1 MAQGNYS
8 DIESKCGICLSPY
21 TEPRLLEC
29 FHTFCTPCLEKLDV
43 NENNV
48 TCPLCRTQIAL
59 PDNGVSG
66 LKTYPFYVEPSHRD
80 NELMDICELCSEE
93 NYVVAKCLD
102 CKIDLCVNCRDYH
115 KKLKASQNH
124 SLQNLKLDESKQHHE
139 NPINECNEH
148 RKEITLFCVPCNTF
162 LCSECSE
169 KAHRLHKV
177 QNLSQLV
184 QTRKKMLLARTASL
198 KSRIS
203 VIGNTAERV
212 KQEENY
218 YYKNCSIVKKDI
230 LAHATSIKDVFCN
243 AVDILTNKHLATI
256 DNTKKIDIKV
266 IDTYSNEI
274 ETEQLSLAGLIKT
287 TEDFIA
293 SSTDKELMVDAFII
307 GGRLDKVLNK
317 TLNPLSLHVQKYE
330 CKEFTEAT
338 VANLLGKI
346 NTSKVNVITPLY
358 TQLPIPELFPKVEK
372 VHSFQLPDCII
383 KDIVAANN
391 DNVWIFNGNLASLV
405 SRDGILRS
413 AYAPPKGSRRMLRKS
428 ADEIWFWTGQS
439 AVKKVNSQFQEGYK
453 VSFDNGS
460 VGCFNQN
467 GNLLVYNKEEN
478 AFCEVSE
485 KEGVQN
491 KIKITDP
498 KNKLQNT
505 NFFPSSDILM
515 AETKNSNYVISTQ
528 NDTVIIITNKQGR
541 ILETSKRSNTQFKC
555 IAVDN
560 YGNIIVSDCING
572 SIDILSENGVFQ
584 RNLLNTRAHFISIV
598 IDECGFLWACEKGY
612 QTVKTDVYSY
622 Q

>member
-8 DIESKCGICLSPY
+8 DIDSKCGICLSAY

-43 NENNV
+43 NDNNV
-48 TCPLCRTQIAL
+48 TCPLCRTQIGL

-80 NELMDICELCSEE
+80 NELMDIYELCSEE
-93 NYVVAKCLD
+93 NYVEAKCLD
-102 CKIDLCVNCRDYH
+102 CKIDLCLSCRDYH

-124 SLQNLKLDESKQHHE
+124 SLENLKLDELKQHHE

-212 KQEENY
+212 KQEENN

-243 AVDILTNKHLATI
+243 TVDILTNKHLATI

-274 ETEQLSLAGLIKT
+274 EIEQLSLAGLIKT

-293 SSTDKELMVDAFII
+293 RSTDKELMFDAFII

-317 TLNPLSLHVQKYE
+317 TLNPLSLHVQKFE
-330 CKEFTEAT
+330 CKEFTAAT
-338 VANLLGKI
+338 VENLFGKI
-346 NTSKVNVITPLY
+346 NASKVNVVTPLY

-372 VHSFQLPDCII
+372 VHIAFNFM
-383 KDIVAANN
+383 VA
-391 DNVWIFNGNLASLV
+391 
-405 SRDGILRS
+405 
-413 AYAPPKGSRRMLRKS
+413 
-428 ADEIWFWTGQS
+428 
-439 AVKKVNSQFQEGYK
+439 
-453 VSFDNGS
+453 
-460 VGCFNQN
+460 
-467 GNLLVYNKEEN
+467 
-478 AFCEVSE
+478 
-485 KEGVQN
+485 
-491 KIKITDP
+491 
-498 KNKLQNT
+498 
-505 NFFPSSDILM
+505 
-515 AETKNSNYVISTQ
+515 
-528 NDTVIIITNKQGR
+528 
-541 ILETSKRSNTQFKC
+541 
-555 IAVDN
+555 
-560 YGNIIVSDCING
+560 
-572 SIDILSENGVFQ
+572 
-584 RNLLNTRAHFISIV
+584 
-598 IDECGFLWACEKGY
+598 
-612 QTVKTDVYSY
+612 
-622 Q
+622 